1 MTVKLWSELFEPVMR
16 VGSVSGQPV
25 TERPQQAQL
34 GEAVARALAGPSYL
48 MAECPTGTGKS
59 LGALIPVIDAVHRD
73 SEFRAVISTETN
85 ALQDQYTHKDLPFLQ
100 KIYGKFSFCDLKG
113 RSHYLCLDSAK
124 SNSLNNKKIT
134 ALYRKLESITGS
146 LETGERGDVEK
157 RVGKLDDET
166 WSMLSGSK
174 IFCNDNQC
182 DDKSRCFT
190 ARARSKALGSNIIVV
205 NHALLQADLEM
216 KDGQNSALTEGLLG
230 DFNTLIVDEAHALEQ
245 VLIDGWT
252 EEINGWELINLTSSV
267 SSAMDKSTSVS
278 DFPEG
283 LRYRVENATDDIKSV
298 LDITQNFF
306 ELQYANEEWRRL
318 SVSLCEQ
325 RVVGGSGPLL
335 SAMSAFEEDLPVKVE
350 RVKATLDETK
360 KHLTEAITKA
370 REEEVKGVLRE
381 MSKGL
386 RAAKQ
391 LSDFCSTLLYASKS
405 KTGVVRKFDVPH
417 AVVLDG
423 YESRDGTHRVKVRTV
438 PLDVSEKVSA
448 LWQGRSAVLLSAT
461 LTDLT
466 TGTFGYTALSLGF
479 PEHESL
485 KTESAFTYRDVQQVY
500 VTPARLPV
508 VDTVDRAQYSF
519 EELVELLEA
528 SDGRALVL
536 FTAKTELE
544 DCAERLLQL
553 QARGKFSHPI
563 LVQAQGVD
571 KQVLLENFKQD
582 KHSVLV
588 ASKSFFTGVD
598 VPGDAL
604 SLVVLCKFPLSQF
617 NVVCRK
623 QIDHWRGK
631 GYPSFYENSSLTTF
645 QQAAGRL
652 IRSNGDHGVV
662 AILDQRVTRASE
674 KVSQTALIG
683 VRALGSDVIRSTED
697 VRKFL
702 SSRG

>member
-1 MTVKLWSELFEPVMR
+1 
-16 VGSVSGQPV
+16 
-25 TERPQQAQL
+25 
-34 GEAVARALAGPSYL
+34 

-59 LGALIPVIDAVHRD
+59 LGALIPVIDAIHQD
-73 SEFRAVISTETN
+73 PSFRAVISTETN

-100 KIYGKFSFCDLKG
+100 RIYSQFSFCDLKG

-134 ALYRKLESITGS
+134 GLYRRLEPITEALG
-146 LETGERGDVEK
+146 TGERGDVEK

-182 DDKSRCFT
+182 DAARCFT
-190 ARARSKALGSNIIVV
+190 MRARAKALASNIVVV
-205 NHALLQADLEM
+205 NHALLQADIDM
-216 KDGQNSALTEGLLG
+216 KDGQNSALTDGLLG
-230 DFNTLIVDEAHALEQ
+230 DYDTLIVDEAHALEQ

-252 EEINGWELINLTSSV
+252 EEITGWELLNLTSAV
-267 SSAMDKSTSVS
+267 SSGMEKSTTVS

-283 LRYRVENATDDIKSV
+283 LPYRVEKSTDDIKAV

-318 SVSLCEQ
+318 SVSVCEQ
-325 RVVGGSGPLL
+325 RVVGGSSQLL
-335 SAMSAFEEDLPVKVE
+335 SAMEAFETDIPAKVE
-350 RVKATLDETK
+350 KIQSTLDEVK
-360 KHLTEAITKA
+360 KHLTEAVAKA

-381 MSKGL
+381 MNKGL

-405 KTGVVRKFDVPH
+405 KTGVVRKFDIPH

-423 YESRDGTHRVKVRTV
+423 YESKDGTHRAKVRTV
-438 PLDVSEKVSA
+438 PLDVSEKVAA

-479 PEHESL
+479 PEHETL

-536 FTAKTELE
+536 FTAKAELE
-544 DCAERLLQL
+544 DCAERLQ
-553 QARGKFSHPI
+553 QMYSVGRFSHPI
-563 LVQAQGVD
+563 LVQSQGAD
-571 KQVLLENFKQD
+571 KQALLDKFKSD
-582 KHSVLV
+582 KHSVLI

-604 SLVVLCKFPLSQF
+604 SLVVLCKFPLAQF

-623 QIDHWRGK
+623 QIDHWKWK
-631 GYPSFYENSSLTTF
+631 GYPTFYENRSLTTF

-652 IRSNGDHGVV
+652 IRSSGDHGVV
-662 AILDQRVTRASE
+662 AILDQRVTRATE

-702 SSRG
+702 ASRG

>member
-16 VGSVSGQPV
+16 AGSVSGQPV
-25 TERPQQAQL
+25 AERPQQAQL
-34 GEAVARALAGPSYL
+34 GEAVARAVAGPSYL

-59 LGALIPVIDAVHRD
+59 LGSLVPIIDAIQQD

-85 ALQDQYTHKDLPFLQ
+85 ALQDQYTKKDLPFLQ
-100 KIYGKFSFCDLKG
+100 RIYGKFSFCDLKG

-124 SNSLNNKKIT
+124 NNSLNNKKIT
-134 ALYRKLESITGS
+134 ALYRKLEPIVGA
-146 LETGERGDVEK
+146 LGTGERGDVEK

-182 DDKSRCFT
+182 DTARCFT
-190 ARARSKALGSNIIVV
+190 MRARAKALGSNIVVV
-205 NHALLQADLEM
+205 NHALLQADIDM
-216 KDGQNSALTEGLLG
+216 KDGQNSALTDGLLG
-230 DFNTLIVDEAHALEQ
+230 NYDTLIVDEAHALEQ

-252 EEINGWELINLTSSV
+252 EEITGWELISLTSSV
-267 SSAMDKSTSVS
+267 SSGMEKSTAVS

-283 LRYRVENATDDIKSV
+283 LPYRVENATDDVKSV
-298 LDITQNFF
+298 LDITKSFF
-306 ELQYANEEWRRL
+306 ELQYAHEEWRRL

-325 RVVGGSGPLL
+325 RVVGGSTQLL
-335 SAMSAFEEDLPVKVE
+335 AALSSFEEELPTKVA
-350 RVKATLDETK
+350 RITATLEEVK
-360 KHLTEAITKA
+360 KHLSEAVVKA

-381 MSKGL
+381 MNKGL

-391 LSDFCSTLLYASKS
+391 LVDFCNTLLYASKS
-405 KTGVVRKFDVPH
+405 KGGVVRKFDIPH

-423 YESRDGTHRVKVRTV
+423 YESKDGTHRVKIRTV
-438 PLDVSEKVSA
+438 PLDVSEKVAA

-485 KTESAFTYRDVQQVY
+485 KTESAFTYKDVQQVY

-536 FTAKTELE
+536 FTAKAELE
-544 DCAERLLQL
+544 DCADRMTQL
-553 QARGKFSHPI
+553 QAAGKFDHPI
-563 LVQAQGVD
+563 LVQSQGVD
-571 KQVLLENFKQD
+571 KQLLLDKFRTD
-582 KHSVLV
+582 KHSVLI

-604 SLVVLCKFPLSQF
+604 SLVVLCKFPLAQF

-623 QIDHWRGK
+623 QIDHWKWK
-631 GYPSFYENSSLTTF
+631 GYPSFYENRSLVTF

-652 IRSNGDHGVV
+652 IRSSGDHGIV
-662 AILDQRVTRASE
+662 AILDQRVTRATE

-697 VRKFL
+697 VREFL
-702 SSRG
+702 ASRG